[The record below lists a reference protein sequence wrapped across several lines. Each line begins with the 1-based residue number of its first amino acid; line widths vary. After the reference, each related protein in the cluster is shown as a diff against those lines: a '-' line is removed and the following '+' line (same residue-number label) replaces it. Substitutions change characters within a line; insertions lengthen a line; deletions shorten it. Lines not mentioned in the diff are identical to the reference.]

1 MHGLKLIE
9 FSHRF
14 TQAISELS
22 QMIVYSHANKT
33 HFDNKSFVFSLV
45 LKLENGQLKY
55 LSLIKVIN

>member
-9 FSHRF
+9 FPHRF

-45 LKLENGQLKY
+45 LKLENGQLK
-55 LSLIKVIN
+55 

>member
-1 MHGLKLIE
+1 MHRLKLIE

-33 HFDNKSFVFSLV
+33 HFHNKSFVFSLV
-45 LKLENGQLKY
+45 LKLEKWPIEIAITYKGY
-55 LSLIKVIN
+55 